1 MPLSLALYQPDIPQN
16 TGTILRLCACMNVSV
31 HIIHPTGF
39 TFSDKIFRRSA
50 MEYADHVDL
59 HEHDSFEHF
68 QAWRLQQSARLVLM
82 STKSSTSAYDF
93 EYRPDD
99 ILMAG
104 RESAG
109 VPDQVAKIC
118 NARVRI
124 PMRAQLRSLNVA
136 VSTAMVIGEALRF
149 TAGFAD
155 LQ

>member
-1 MPLSLALYQPDIPQN
+1 MSVSLALYQPDIPQN

-59 HEHDSFEHF
+59 HEHDSFSRFEE
-68 QAWRLQQSARLVLM
+68 WRKRNNARLVLM
-82 STKSSTSAYDF
+82 TTKTSTLAYDF
-93 EYRPDD
+93 AYETND

-109 VPDQVAKIC
+109 VPDQVAKTC
-118 NARVRI
+118 DAKVRI
-124 PMRAQLRSLNVA
+124 PMQAQLRSLNVA
-136 VSTAMVIGEALRF
+136 ISCAMVLGEALRI
-149 TAGFAD
+149 TGGFDA

>member
-16 TGTILRLCACMNVSV
+16 TGTILRLCACMNVPV

-68 QAWRLQQSARLVLM
+68 QTWRLEKETRLVLM

-93 EYRPDD
+93 EYDPDD

-118 NARVRI
+118 DARVRI

-136 VSTAMVIGEALRF
+136 VSSAMIIGEALRK
-149 TAGFAD
+149 TRGFVD
-155 LQ
+155 LL